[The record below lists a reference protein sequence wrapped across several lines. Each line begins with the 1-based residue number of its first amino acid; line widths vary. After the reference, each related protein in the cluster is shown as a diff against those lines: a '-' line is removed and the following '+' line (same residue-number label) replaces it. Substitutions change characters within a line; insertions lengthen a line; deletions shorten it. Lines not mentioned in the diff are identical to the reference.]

1 MALGSEVQGRAG
13 IKPPPIFWVSF
24 PRRLIITTWNFS
36 VQLFGYHWRAFW
48 DKFSDDQLLWLLDMT
63 SYVAGGQAF
72 WVKMHVFST
81 VKKIISTIKLN
92 LVDKMKR
99 ITYLCVIL
107 QVEHKKLR
115 ILAAFTFYFG
125 KTQDGDQDGNYV
137 WWRQRPPAALP
148 PIEYTSSCRE
158 DQMLST
164 EGKIFS
170 KHWNISRT
178 LLYLTALTRTI
189 KKS

>member
-1 MALGSEVQGRAG
+1 
-13 IKPPPIFWVSF
+13 
-24 PRRLIITTWNFS
+24 
-36 VQLFGYHWRAFW
+36 
-48 DKFSDDQLLWLLDMT
+48 MT

-107 QVEHKKLR
+107 HVEHKKLR

-125 KTQDGDQDGNYV
+125 QTQDGDQDGNYV

-164 EGKIFS
+164 EGKIFQS
-170 KHWNISRT
+170 T
-178 LLYLTALTRTI
+178 ETYQELYCT
-189 KKS
+189 